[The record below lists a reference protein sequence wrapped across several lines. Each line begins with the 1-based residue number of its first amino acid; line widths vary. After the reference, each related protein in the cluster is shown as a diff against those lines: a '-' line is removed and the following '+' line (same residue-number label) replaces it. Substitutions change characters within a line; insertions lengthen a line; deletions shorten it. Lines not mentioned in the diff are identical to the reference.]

1 MGKSL
6 APRQTKSGFQTG
18 IQKSV
23 HSISKWQ
30 SEIYSNIS

>member
-6 APRQTKSGFQTG
+6 APRQAKPGVPPG

-30 SEIYSNIS
+30 PEIYSNIS